1 MEEERISLGTREQK
15 RAAVLNH
22 VLAGSLTLHEGAG
35 LLGLSVRQVKRLK
48 RRYQQRGPAALL
60 HGNRGRVPWQAVAP
74 EQQAQIRALAQGR
87 YRGFNHQHLT
97 EMLQEHEQ
105 LPFHRTT
112 VRRILLAAGLRTP
125 RIRRPPHHRSRRD
138 RMAREGVLLQADG
151 SRHRWLGPDG
161 PFWTLIGMIDD
172 ATGTVP
178 AAEFHEQEDGQG
190 YLRVLQ
196 QVVRTKGIPLGLYV
210 DRHGIFQRHGN
221 GRPTLEAELEA
232 SPVLTQVGR
241 ALQELGIQLIV
252 AQSPQ
257 AKGRVERLWGT
268 LQDRLVSELRLA
280 QVRSLVQANRV
291 LARYLERFNRQFAVP
306 AADPT
311 CAYEPVPAG
320 LKLDRIFCFKY
331 ERLVQADNT
340 VRFDHREIQLLPLP
354 QRRSWVRARVEIHE
368 HFNGAIA
375 IYYRNTRI
383 PSRAAPATASTLRAR
398 LGPRLGAGLP
408 QPPAPAAPPAPPR
421 AGLPPPSSPWKP
433 PRTHPWRMTYQN
445 RFPSTGTKSEHA

>member
-1 MEEERISLGTREQK
+1 MEEERISLGTKEQK
-15 RAAVLNH
+15 RATVLNQ
-22 VLAGSLTLHEGAG
+22 VLAGSLKLDEGAAV
-35 LLGLSVRQVKRLK
+35 LGLSVRQLKRLK
-48 RRYQQRGPAALL
+48 SRYRHRGPAALL
-60 HGNRGRVPWQAVAP
+60 HGNRGRAPWQAVRL
-74 EQQAQIRALAQGR
+74 EQQARILALAQDR

-125 RIRRPPHHRSRRD
+125 RVRRPPHHRSRRD

-151 SRHRWLGPDG
+151 SRHRWLGAKG
-161 PFWTLIGMIDD
+161 PFWTLVGAIDD

-178 AAEFHEQEDGQG
+178 AAEFREQEDAQG
-190 YLRVLQ
+190 YLRVLH
-196 QVVRTKGIPLGLYV
+196 QVVRTKGIPLGIYV
-210 DRHGIFQRHGN
+210 DHHGIFQRHGN
-221 GRPTLEAELEA
+221 GRPSLEAELRA

-241 ALQELGIQLIV
+241 ALQELGIQLIF

-280 QVRSLVQANRV
+280 QVHSLAEANQV
-291 LARYLERFNRQFAVP
+291 LAHYLKRFNRQFAVP

-311 CAYEPVPAG
+311 TAYEPVPIG

-340 VRFDHREIQLLPLP
+340 VRFDGREIQLLPLP
-354 QRRSWVRARVEIHE
+354 QRRSWVRARVEVHE
-368 HFNGAIA
+368 HFDGAIA
-375 IYYRNTRI
+375 VYYRSTRI
-383 PSRAAPATASTLRAR
+383 PSRAAPATATTIRAR
-398 LGPRLGAGLP
+398 QGPRLGAGLP
-408 QPPAPAAPPAPPR
+408 QAPAPPAPPR
-421 AGLPPPSSPWKP
+421 SAPPPPQPARLPSP
-433 PRTHPWRMTYQN
+433 THPWRMAYQN
-445 RFPSTGTKSEHA
+445 WLPKTGTKSEHG